1 MLAGTPTPRAE
12 EDQARLV
19 SVSDVAVLDD
29 GRIVALAVINEPA
42 LRPRGQETLL
52 LVFDPTGERYLIDD
66 IVQFSIVPPRAGT
79 PVAGTPGTGTPVP

>member
-1 MLAGTPTPRAE
+1 
-12 EDQARLV
+12 
-19 SVSDVAVLDD
+19 
-29 GRIVALAVINEPA
+29 
-42 LRPRGQETLL
+42 